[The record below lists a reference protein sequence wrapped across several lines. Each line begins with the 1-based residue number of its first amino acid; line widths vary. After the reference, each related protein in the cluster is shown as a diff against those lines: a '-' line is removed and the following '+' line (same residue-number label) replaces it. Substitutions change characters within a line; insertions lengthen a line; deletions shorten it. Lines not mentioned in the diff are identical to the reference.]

1 MEPEITAPVDL
12 CLPDGTLNR
21 DAVGWTRH
29 PLHRANLRG
38 WGRSKRW
45 EYWCVQAPDWAL
57 SVTISHI
64 DYLALH
70 QVWFVDFT
78 TGEQIDTRAIVPL
91 ARGPVLPDRSGG
103 GPARTRTKK
112 LAIDLVPNTQGVRLV
127 ARTDRVDADVQ
138 ITRPAGHESMAVVIP
153 WSDKRF
159 QYTEKDNT
167 LPASGTVVVDG
178 RDYPLPDG
186 QTWAVLDHGRGK
198 WPYDTTWNW
207 ASASGAVGDH
217 VIGLQFGGKW
227 TVGTGMTENALCIDG
242 RVNKISQEL
251 EWTYGPWLEP
261 WTVRGDDVDVTFHPR
276 FERATK
282 TNVGVIFTEVH
293 QCFGHWTGTVRAEG
307 VEYAVDG
314 IRGFAEQAQM
324 RW

>member
-78 TGEQIDTRAIVPL
+78 TGEQIDTGAIVPL

-112 LAIDLVPNTQGVRLV
+112 LAIDLVPNTQGGRLV

-242 RVNKISQEL
+242 RVSKISQEL

>member
-1 MEPEITAPVDL
+1 MEPEITTPVDL

-78 TGEQIDTRAIVPL
+78 TGEQIDTGAIVPL

-178 RDYPLPDG
+178 RYYPLPDG

-242 RVNKISQEL
+242 RVSKISQEL